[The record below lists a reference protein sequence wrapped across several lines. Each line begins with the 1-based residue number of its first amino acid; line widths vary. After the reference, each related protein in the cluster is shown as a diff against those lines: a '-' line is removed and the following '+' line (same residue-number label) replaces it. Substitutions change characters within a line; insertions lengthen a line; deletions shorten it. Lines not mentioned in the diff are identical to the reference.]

1 LAPSLD
7 THDRPADAPVPERRS
22 GPERTT
28 SSAVAIRLEGVRKVF
43 GDDATGRRVSK
54 LIDSG
59 GTFPIVA
66 VDSVDLEI
74 RDGEFFSML
83 GPSGSGKTT
92 TLRMIAGFERP
103 TSGRIL
109 LHGKDVTD
117 APPFDRD
124 VNTVFQDYALFPHMS
139 VGENVAYGL
148 MVKKVPKAERAVR
161 VADALRMVRLEGYD
175 DRKPGQ
181 LSGGQRQRVALARA
195 LVNRPRVLLLDEPL
209 GALDLKL
216 REEMQIELKAIQQQV
231 GITFIYVTHDQEE
244 ALTMSDRLAVFN
256 RGRIEQIGAP
266 ADVYERPNTQ
276 FVAGFV
282 GTSNLLS
289 GGVAERIVGRDGTF
303 TIRPEKIHL
312 SEPGTTV
319 EPDEMAADGHILDVV
334 YLGPDTRYV
343 VALDAGARLVV
354 TQQNLATSSTEA
366 LAQQGKA
373 VRLVWK
379 RQHALP
385 VADGA

>member
-1 LAPSLD
+1 MASPTETHDQSIERAHPSGAPS
-7 THDRPADAPVPERRS
+7 A
-22 GPERTT
+22 
-28 SSAVAIRLEGVRKVF
+28 SSVAVRLEGVEKRY
-43 GDDATGRRVSK
+43 GDV
-54 LIDSG
+54 
-59 GTFPIVA
+59 VA
-66 VDSVDLEI
+66 VAGIDLDV

-92 TLRMIAGFERP
+92 TLRMIAGFESP
-103 TSGRIL
+103 TAGRVL
-109 LHGKDVTD
+109 LHGADVTTV
-117 APPFDRD
+117 PPFDRD
-124 VNTVFQDYALFPHMS
+124 VNTVFQDYALFPHMT
-139 VGENVAYGL
+139 VGDNVAYGL
-148 MVKKVPKAERAVR
+148 MVRKVPKAERATR
-161 VADALRMVRLEGYD
+161 VTDALRMVRLEGYEA
-175 DRKPGQ
+175 RKPGQ

-195 LVNRPRVLLLDEPL
+195 LINRPRVLLLDEPL

-256 RGRIEQIGAP
+256 KGRIEQVGAP
-266 ADVYERPNTQ
+266 ADVYERPATR

-282 GTSNLLS
+282 GTSNLLT
-289 GGVAERIVGRDGTF
+289 GEVAQRIIGRVGTF

-312 SEPGTTV
+312 AEAGAAVGS
-319 EPDEMAADGHILDVV
+319 DEYAADGEILDVV
-334 YLGPDTRYV
+334 YLGSDTRYV
-343 VALDAGARLVV
+343 VALEAGARLVV

-379 RQHALP
+379 RQHALA
-385 VADGA
+385 VEDGA